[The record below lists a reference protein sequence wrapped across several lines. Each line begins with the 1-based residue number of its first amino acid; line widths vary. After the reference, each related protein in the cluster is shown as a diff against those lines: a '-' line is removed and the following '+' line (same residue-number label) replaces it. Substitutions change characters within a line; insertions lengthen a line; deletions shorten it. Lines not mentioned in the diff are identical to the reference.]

1 VPKLHAMAAYYG
13 IVKFPHNIKFCGN
26 LWCDEKVT
34 WVGIMS
40 HTSARR
46 KLFKTIILFFS
57 ANNEL
62 EKVVGWHKPNLTLYI
77 YLFI

>member
-1 VPKLHAMAAYYG
+1 
-13 IVKFPHNIKFCGN
+13 
-26 LWCDEKVT
+26 
-34 WVGIMS
+34 VGIMS

-62 EKVVGWHKPNLTLYI
+62 EKVVG
-77 YLFI
+77 